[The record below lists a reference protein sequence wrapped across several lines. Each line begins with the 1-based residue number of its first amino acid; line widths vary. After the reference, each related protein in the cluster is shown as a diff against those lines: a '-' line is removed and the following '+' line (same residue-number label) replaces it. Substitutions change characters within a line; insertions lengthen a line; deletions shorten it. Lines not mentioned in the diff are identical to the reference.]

1 MLKKEIKYTNFDGME
16 CVETAYFNLNK
27 LEMAKL
33 YQSEEFKKYGYLLE
47 KGKKG
52 EIFMNGDLKEDKGK
66 KDEYA
71 ELDLSSI
78 IEIIELFIAK
88 SYGKKSD
95 DGKRFIKNEQLL
107 TEFKETDAYIEFIEE
122 LLTNPESVNEFITC
136 IFPAK
141 VMEELKNNPEYQ
153 KAIAALK

>member
-47 KGKKG
+47 
-52 EIFMNGDLKEDKGK
+52 KGK

-136 IFPAK
+136 IFSAK

>member
-47 KGKKG
+47 KGKK
-52 EIFMNGDLKEDKGK
+52 
-66 KDEYA
+66 DEYA
-71 ELDLSSI
+71 ELNLSSI
-78 IEIIELFIAK
+78 IELIELFIAK

-95 DGKRFIKNEQLL
+95 DGKRFIKNEQML

>member
-47 KGKKG
+47 KGKK
-52 EIFMNGDLKEDKGK
+52 
-66 KDEYA
+66 DEYDG
-71 ELDLSSI
+71 LDLSSI

-153 KAIAALK
+153 KAIAAL

>member
-47 KGKKG
+47 
-52 EIFMNGDLKEDKGK
+52 KGK

-153 KAIAALK
+153 NAIAALK

>member
-47 KGKKG
+47 KGKK
-52 EIFMNGDLKEDKGK
+52 
-66 KDEYA
+66 DEYA

-107 TEFKETDAYIEFIEE
+107 TAFKETDAYIEFIEE

>member
-47 KGKKG
+47 KGKK
-52 EIFMNGDLKEDKGK
+52 
-66 KDEYA
+66 DEYA

-95 DGKRFIKNEQLL
+95 DGKRFIKNDQLL

>member
-1 MLKKEIKYTNFDGME
+1 M
-16 CVETAYFNLNK
+16 ETAYFNLNK

-47 KGKKG
+47 
-52 EIFMNGDLKEDKGK
+52 KGK

>member
-47 KGKKG
+47 KGKK
-52 EIFMNGDLKEDKGK
+52 
-66 KDEYA
+66 DEYA
-71 ELDLSSI
+71 ELYLSSI

-153 KAIAALK
+153 KAMAALK

>member
-47 KGKKG
+47 KGKK
-52 EIFMNGDLKEDKGK
+52 
-66 KDEYA
+66 DEYA
-71 ELDLSSI
+71 ELDLTSI
-78 IEIIELFIAK
+78 IELIELFIAK

-95 DGKRFIKNEQLL
+95 DGKRFIKNEQML

>member
-47 KGKKG
+47 
-52 EIFMNGDLKEDKGK
+52 KGK

-153 KAIAALK
+153 KAIAELK

>member
-47 KGKKG
+47 KGKK
-52 EIFMNGDLKEDKGK
+52 
-66 KDEYA
+66 DEYA
-71 ELDLSSI
+71 ELDLSAI

>member
-1 MLKKEIKYTNFDGME
+1 MLKKEIKYTNFDEME

-47 KGKKG
+47 KGKK
-52 EIFMNGDLKEDKGK
+52 
-66 KDEYA
+66 DEYA
-71 ELDLSSI
+71 ELNLSSI

-107 TEFKETDAYIEFIEE
+107 TEFKETDAYIKFIEE

>member
-47 KGKKG
+47 KGKK
-52 EIFMNGDLKEDKGK
+52 
-66 KDEYA
+66 DEHA

>member
-47 KGKKG
+47 
-52 EIFMNGDLKEDKGK
+52 KGK

>member
-47 KGKKG
+47 KGKK
-52 EIFMNGDLKEDKGK
+52 
-66 KDEYA
+66 DEYA

-95 DGKRFIKNEQLL
+95 DGKRFIKNEQML

-153 KAIAALK
+153 KAIVALK

>member
-33 YQSEEFKKYGYLLE
+33 YQSEELKKYGYLLE
-47 KGKKG
+47 
-52 EIFMNGDLKEDKGK
+52 KGK

-95 DGKRFIKNEQLL
+95 DGKRFIKNEQML